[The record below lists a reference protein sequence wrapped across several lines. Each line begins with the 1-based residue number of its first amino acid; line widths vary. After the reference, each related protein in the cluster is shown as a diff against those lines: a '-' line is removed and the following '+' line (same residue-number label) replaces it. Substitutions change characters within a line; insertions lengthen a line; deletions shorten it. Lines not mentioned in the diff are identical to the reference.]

1 VPLPARDRYSSDPQ
15 AYDDYLKGLRA
26 SYRDILEPLESAA
39 ELFSRAVQRDSEF
52 ALAHAMLSHT
62 ALALYFG
69 YDRRRTWLMKA
80 ETHCQ
85 RAHSWIPNWPKQLW
99 PRA

>member
-52 ALAHAMLSHT
+52 ALATLCSLTPPSHFISVT
-62 ALALYFG
+62 TGVALG
-69 YDRRRTWLMKA
+69 
-80 ETHCQ
+80 
-85 RAHSWIPNWPKQLW
+85 
-99 PRA
+99 